1 MKGIFKKVV
10 LLIVIWLV
18 LWCASLLIPAAFM
31 PDEAE
36 IPKVVS
42 GICLIVTLFITLGSA
57 LVIDYNRAQKFKA
70 GIPGFKKDVEAL
82 EERREHQLEQANKV
96 LDKFLAHEK
105 GIQEAVASSHVE
117 SAAEFRVKV
126 HEQYPELA
134 SNQAVATLLSQI
146 EKVEAELVRKKEQL
160 NTCISDYNAS
170 IHSFPVVMVRK
181 LAKLEDYVL
190 ESSIEDVLSEEAISD
205 EELGI

>member
-1 MKGIFKKVV
+1 MKIFKKVI

-18 LWCASLLIPAAFM
+18 LWTASLLIPAAFL
-31 PDEAE
+31 PDEAG

-42 GICLIVTLFITLGSA
+42 GICLVVTLLITLCGA
-57 LVIDYNRAQKFKA
+57 IIIDYNKAQKFKA
-70 GIPGFKKDVEAL
+70 GIPSLKKDAEAL

-96 LDKFLAHEK
+96 LDKFLSHEK
-105 GIQEAVASSHVE
+105 DVQGAASASHVE

-126 HEQYPELA
+126 HEEYPELS

-160 NTCISDYNAS
+160 NTCISDYNSS
-170 IHSFPVVMVRK
+170 IHSFPVVIVRK
-181 LAKLEDYVL
+181 LAKLEDYIQ
-190 ESSIEDVLSEEAISD
+190 ESSVEAVLSEEAISD

>member
-1 MKGIFKKVV
+1 MKVFKKLL
-10 LLIVIWLV
+10 LLIVIWIV
-18 LWCASLLIPAAFM
+18 MWTASLLIPAAFL
-31 PDEAE
+31 PDDVD

-42 GICLIVTLFITLGSA
+42 GILLVVTLLITLCGA
-57 LVIDYNRAQKFKA
+57 IIIDYNKAQKFKA
-70 GIPGFKKDVEAL
+70 GIPSLSKDVEAL

-96 LDKFLAHEK
+96 LDKFLSHEK
-105 GIQEAVASSHVE
+105 DIQEAVASSHVE

-160 NTCISDYNAS
+160 NTCISDYNSS
-170 IHSFPVVMVRK
+170 IHSFPVVIVRK
-181 LAKLEDYVL
+181 IAKLEDYVQ
-190 ESSIEDVLSEEAISD
+190 ESSVEEVLSEEAISD

>member
-1 MKGIFKKVV
+1 MKVFKKLL
-10 LLIVIWLV
+10 LLIVIWIV
-18 LWCASLLIPAAFM
+18 MWTASLLIPAAFL
-31 PDEAE
+31 PDDVD

-42 GICLIVTLFITLGSA
+42 GILLVVTLLITLCGA
-57 LVIDYNRAQKFKA
+57 IIIDYNKAQKFKA
-70 GIPGFKKDVEAL
+70 GIPSLSKDVEAL

-96 LDKFLAHEK
+96 LDKFLSHEK
-105 GIQEAVASSHVE
+105 DIQEAVASSHVE

-160 NTCISDYNAS
+160 NNCISDYNAS

-190 ESSIEDVLSEEAISD
+190 ESSVEDILSEEAISD